1 MGNCQA
7 SLAVRACL
15 SFCTCRYV
23 LRTVSWNKEKRFR
36 KRCDCGQ
43 RSKRACPF
51 SSSCRFPWSQW
62 EEQAREAGL
71 AESRGEGNGAAVN
84 NKMGV
89 SDDVDNLAGPG
100 AGSPTWMQHH
110 RLLKGK
116 GLSSYRFP
124 LQARRQLTGSNGD
137 TTCTNMQVLCI
148 TTTSAVLDSV
158 LLE

>member
-1 MGNCQA
+1 MG
-7 SLAVRACL
+7 
-15 SFCTCRYV
+15 
-23 LRTVSWNKEKRFR
+23 RTSE
-36 KRCDCGQ
+36 
-43 RSKRACPF
+43 
-51 SSSCRFPWSQW
+51 
-62 EEQAREAGL
+62 REAGL